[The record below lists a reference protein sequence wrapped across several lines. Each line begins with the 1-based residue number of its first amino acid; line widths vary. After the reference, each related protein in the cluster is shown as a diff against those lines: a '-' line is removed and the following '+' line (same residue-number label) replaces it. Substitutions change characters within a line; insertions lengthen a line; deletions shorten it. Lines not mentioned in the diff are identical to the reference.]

1 MKKIIIM
8 ILLSVLC
15 TAASFAQIWDSRLGY
30 PASEGLGNLPW
41 NTVSIEIESIGNVVP
56 SYQFND
62 IVSVL
67 NGKLTYQGY
76 SWIRAT
82 SMEQIVAGDYRIYM
96 SLDVNTS
103 QTPRCVIFG
112 SQGDTVLVCQGGCP
126 PPEPVFSQWN
136 GTYTLPPR
144 GGTVLLELPS
154 YSSGGSAVP
163 VTSAA
168 QMQTLMAPLLERV
181 NGSVSGW
188 DAAFTVETGF
198 DLERGWLAVSAPA
211 NGTGTARTA
220 SSGLSN
226 GSGTITFTQAPATQP
241 GLSGLPITGN
251 WVWSRTFND
260 AGVTMDDVTHYDGLG
275 YTSQD
280 IAVGGAGTA
289 GKDLVTPHGYDLLHR
304 EPETRLPYA
313 RTTAGGAPATAAEA
327 ARQSWYGNHYPGEGA
342 WSRALTSFESAAT
355 GRTLSVRRPGQA
367 WNTHPATVSY
377 RKNAANEVL
386 NLTSESGNTLSVNGY
401 VPSGALSVTISTD
414 EDGCDLAV
422 YKDRDDRTVLERR
435 HPNTNTTAD
444 TYYVYDVAGHLS
456 WVISPE
462 GSTRLTSNTT
472 WSVPGQ
478 GDVNTSDAA
487 KYAYHYMYDERDR
500 LVWKKLPGA
509 SRVEYVYNWADRL
522 IAQRDGN
529 MAADGK
535 WKTFHYDGLGRVT
548 EERLVTDSRSRSSLV
563 SAYYDSEAPTAEITG
578 GMLLRQYAYDAYP
591 SGMAS
596 NLAYW
601 AQYGVTTNGNV
612 DLRDNRT
619 KGLLCYE
626 KVNVL
631 GTTDYVERVYYYD
644 RFARAI
650 QTVEKRPGNQ
660 ILRTSVKYDL
670 QGLELV
676 RDEALNWEDAFLA
689 YRLRTENTY
698 DSRGRLLSSTASL
711 DDGEVHY
718 SLPQMSAQYAYD
730 DLGHLVKTT
739 YGNRVTDSLS
749 YDLRGWRTSQ
759 TVKRVNTD
767 IFSSV
772 LRYNTAGYGANAC
785 WNGNIASQGW
795 AHRNAVQQNQG
806 YLYDRMSRLTR
817 VENGDVQGWPYA
829 QEYVF
834 DRNTNLTVKY
844 DLDED
849 DEEVDMDEFPV
860 EGNQCTDYYSYDANG
875 NLTASG
881 DGWTVTYNLLN
892 LPASAVKNA
901 GTDDEQTVEWS
912 YLADGTKIADYVGP
926 YVDVADEPVAVES
939 IRPAPRGRVL
949 GLREGEGEPVA
960 DSTEVVGGRVG
971 YLYTGPF
978 RISWDDA
985 GGPQLESV
993 ASVGGRF
1000 VMATDPSNSSFT
1012 AQQRYYITDH
1022 LGSTRVVLDKVGNV
1036 LERYDYY
1043 PYGEKIDV
1051 SVANTGNTDYLYT
1064 GKESQNALF
1073 GINWY
1078 DSGARFQTTDGIFT
1092 GIDPL
1097 AEKYYHLSPYAYCA
1111 GNPVNVVDPDGRD
1124 GYLIVWATANGSVGH
1139 AGFAIDNY
1147 EPQSFT
1153 DSNGNTQTRMVKTG
1167 TLSYYDLWPG
1177 TEGGVT
1183 IRNVGKDVVAHFNV
1197 ISSTDLNTII
1207 NEDITGSEEQSPDGI
1222 LCISTSYETDR
1233 QTSERIEEAM
1243 KEKVYNGVSRNCSD
1257 FAKIGVESSS
1267 GTSIEAR
1274 ESILGHMSTT
1284 PNKLFRESMKLP
1296 GTTVIKDPGQ
1306 VINNSFIQ
1314 GIK

>member
-1 MKKIIIM
+1 MKKIIIT
-8 ILLSVLC
+8 ILLSVVC
-15 TAASFAQIWDSRLGY
+15 AAAAMAQIWDSRLGY

-82 SMEQIVAGDYRIYM
+82 SMEQIVAGDYLIYM

-126 PPEPVFSQWN
+126 PPQPVFSQWD

-154 YSSGGSAVP
+154 YSSGGSTVP

-181 NGSVSGW
+181 NGSGSGGN
-188 DAAFTVETGF
+188 AAFTVETGF
-198 DLERGWLAVSAPA
+198 DLGRGWLAVSAPA

-241 GLSGLPITGN
+241 GLTGLPVTGN

-275 YTSQD
+275 YASQD
-280 IAVGGAGTA
+280 IAVGGAGTT

-689 YRLRTENTY
+689 YRLRTDNTY

-730 DLGHLVKTT
+730 DLGQLIRTT
-739 YGNRVTDSLS
+739 YGNGVTDSLS
-749 YDLRGWRTSQ
+749 YDLRGWRTAQ
-759 TVKRVNTD
+759 TVKNGSTD
-767 IFSSV
+767 IFSSEFK
-772 LRYNTAGYGANAC
+772 YGPASEFWKTS
-785 WNGNIASQGW
+785 WNGNISTWSWKQGSEP
-795 AHRNAVQQNQG
+795 VMSTD
-806 YLYDRMSRLTR
+806 LEYDKMSRLLCCYHSR
-817 VENGDVQGWPYA
+817 QDSEGVIWQGYG
-829 QEYVF
+829 Y
-834 DRNTNLTVKY
+834 DKNTNIRWMDGY
-844 DLDED
+844 DIEDEPVFQNSWTYAGNRRD
-849 DEEVDMDEFPV
+849 D
-860 EGNQCTDYYSYDANG
+860 CTYDANG

-912 YLADGTKIADYVGP
+912 YLADGTKMGAWTWVPLDEV
-926 YVDVADEPVAVES
+926 VADEAVEES
-939 IRPAPRGRVL
+939 FEPEVA
-949 GLREGEGEPVA
+949 LRFGGQEEPVI
-960 DSTEVVGGRVG
+960 DSLQMRSG
-971 YLYTGPF
+971 YLYAGAF
-978 RISWDDA
+978 RINWDEA
-985 GGPQLESV
+985 SAPTLESV
-993 ASVGGRF
+993 AAVGGRF
-1000 VMATDPSNSSFT
+1000 MMNGNSI
-1012 AQQRYYITDH
+1012 QQRYFIADH
-1022 LGSTRVVLDKVGNV
+1022 LGSTRVVLNNAGSVV
-1036 LERYDYY
+1036 ERYDYY
-1043 PYGEKIDV
+1043 PYGEIVPV
-1051 SVANTGNTDYLYT
+1051 SVASSGNTDYLYT

-1097 AEKYYHLSPYAYCA
+1097 AEKYYHISPYAYCA
-1111 GNPVNVVDPDGRD
+1111 GNPVNLVDPQGDSTTVYLARNEVAGAGHIAVAVSYSDHPQSDEQYLWSRNGERNGRGKTLSGRTVGGID
-1124 GYLIVWATANGSVGH
+1124 DEGTAITSDVQEFLNTNTKEGERYYTDAIVIQTTSDQEKRIVESMDQSLKKEYNFFIKNCAHAVSRALSQGGVQINDNGSIEDMTRRSLLDIPEHGISYWTIPILL
-1139 AGFAIDNY
+1139 F
-1147 EPQSFT
+1147 
-1153 DSNGNTQTRMVKTG
+1153 DSIKRANPNVKEYKTQI
-1167 TLSYYDLWPG
+1167 P
-1177 TEGGVT
+1177 
-1183 IRNVGKDVVAHFNV
+1183 
-1197 ISSTDLNTII
+1197 
-1207 NEDITGSEEQSPDGI
+1207 
-1222 LCISTSYETDR
+1222 
-1233 QTSERIEEAM
+1233 
-1243 KEKVYNGVSRNCSD
+1243 
-1257 FAKIGVESSS
+1257 
-1267 GTSIEAR
+1267 
-1274 ESILGHMSTT
+1274 
-1284 PNKLFRESMKLP
+1284 
-1296 GTTVIKDPGQ
+1296 
-1306 VINNSFIQ
+1306 
-1314 GIK
+1314 

>member
-1 MKKIIIM
+1 MKKIIIT
-8 ILLSVLC
+8 ILLSVVC
-15 TAASFAQIWDSRLGY
+15 AAAAMAQIWDSRLGY

-82 SMEQIVAGDYRIYM
+82 SMEQIVAGDYLIYM

-126 PPEPVFSQWN
+126 PPQPVFSQWD

-154 YSSGGSAVP
+154 YSSGGSTVP

-181 NGSVSGW
+181 NGSGSGW
-188 DAAFTVETGF
+188 NAAFTVETGF
-198 DLERGWLAVSAPA
+198 DLGRGWLAVSAPA

-241 GLSGLPITGN
+241 GLTGLPVTGN

-275 YTSQD
+275 YASQD
-280 IAVGGAGTA
+280 IAVGGAGTT

-689 YRLRTENTY
+689 YRLRTDNTY

-730 DLGHLVKTT
+730 DLGQLIRTT
-739 YGNRVTDSLS
+739 YGNGVTDSLS
-749 YDLRGWRTSQ
+749 YDLRGWRTAQ
-759 TVKRVNTD
+759 TVKNGSTD
-767 IFSSV
+767 IFSSEFK
-772 LRYNTAGYGANAC
+772 YGPASEFWKTS
-785 WNGNIASQGW
+785 WNGNISTWSWKQGSEP
-795 AHRNAVQQNQG
+795 VMSTD
-806 YLYDRMSRLTR
+806 LEYDKMSRLLCCYHSR
-817 VENGDVQGWPYA
+817 QDSEGVIWQGYG
-829 QEYVF
+829 Y
-834 DRNTNLTVKY
+834 DKNTNIRWMDGY
-844 DLDED
+844 DIEDEPVFQNSWTYAGNRRD
-849 DEEVDMDEFPV
+849 D
-860 EGNQCTDYYSYDANG
+860 CTYDANG

-912 YLADGTKIADYVGP
+912 YLADGTKMGAWTWVPLDEV
-926 YVDVADEPVAVES
+926 VADEAVEES
-939 IRPAPRGRVL
+939 FEPEVA
-949 GLREGEGEPVA
+949 LRFGGQEEPVI
-960 DSTEVVGGRVG
+960 DSLQMRSG
-971 YLYTGPF
+971 YLYAGAF
-978 RISWDDA
+978 RINWDEA
-985 GGPQLESV
+985 SAPTLESV
-993 ASVGGRF
+993 AAVGGRF
-1000 VMATDPSNSSFT
+1000 MMNGNSI
-1012 AQQRYYITDH
+1012 QQRYFIADH
-1022 LGSTRVVLDKVGNV
+1022 LGSTRVVLNNAGSVV
-1036 LERYDYY
+1036 ERYDYY
-1043 PYGEKIDV
+1043 PYGEIVPV
-1051 SVANTGNTDYLYT
+1051 SVASSGNTDYLYT

-1097 AEKYYHLSPYAYCA
+1097 AEKYYHISPYAYCA
-1111 GNPVNVVDPDGRD
+1111 GNPVNLVDPQGDSTTVYLARNEVAGAGHIAVAVSYSDHPQSDEQYLWSRNGERNGRGKTLSGRTVGGID
-1124 GYLIVWATANGSVGH
+1124 DEGTAITSDVQEFLNTNTKEGERYYTDAIVIQTTSDQEKRIVESMDQSLKKEYNFFIKNCAHAVSRALSQGGVQINDNGSIEDMTRRSLLDIPEHGISYWTIPILL
-1139 AGFAIDNY
+1139 F
-1147 EPQSFT
+1147 
-1153 DSNGNTQTRMVKTG
+1153 DSIKRANPNVKEYKTQI
-1167 TLSYYDLWPG
+1167 P
-1177 TEGGVT
+1177 
-1183 IRNVGKDVVAHFNV
+1183 
-1197 ISSTDLNTII
+1197 
-1207 NEDITGSEEQSPDGI
+1207 
-1222 LCISTSYETDR
+1222 
-1233 QTSERIEEAM
+1233 
-1243 KEKVYNGVSRNCSD
+1243 
-1257 FAKIGVESSS
+1257 
-1267 GTSIEAR
+1267 
-1274 ESILGHMSTT
+1274 
-1284 PNKLFRESMKLP
+1284 
-1296 GTTVIKDPGQ
+1296 
-1306 VINNSFIQ
+1306 
-1314 GIK
+1314 